1 MSTQMSMAI
10 RGITT
15 EEMMMMMQVAKDE
28 DVDLGHLIRSRKWF
42 YHYS

>member
-1 MSTQMSMAI
+1 MSMAI
-10 RGITT
+10 RGIAT
-15 EEMMMMMQVAKDE
+15 EEMMMQVTKDE

>member
-1 MSTQMSMAI
+1 MSMAI

-15 EEMMMMMQVAKDE
+15 EEEMMMQVAKDE